1 MSRKNLDKAI
11 CINPKVP
18 PCYGHIQ
25 NKAGSYSTVVLRL
38 DDTNF
43 LMNSAEGYRRSQRL
57 EPFFEWDRDSGEY
70 FIYGEY
76 EFWAEL
82 NNKPD
87 NHIELQLRYV
97 AIPECEYLN
106 EGSSTYTRSIRLTTT
121 EQDTLLKI
129 IDKQCVHLFG
139 KSCAQ
144 LLNEARARFSKE
156 KKYGVS
162 NGAIKL
168 ST

>member
-57 EPFFEWDRDSGEY
+57 EPFFEWDRDSEEY

-82 NNKPD
+82 NNKPGKRID
-87 NHIELQLRYV
+87 LQLRYV
-97 AIPECEYLN
+97 AIPECEYLSG
-106 EGSSTYTRSIRLTTT
+106 GSNTYTRSISLTIA
-121 EQDTLLKI
+121 EQATLLKI
-129 IDKQCVHLFG
+129 INKQCVHLFE
-139 KSCAQ
+139 KSCDQ
-144 LLNEARARFSKE
+144 LLTEASARFSKE

-162 NGAIKL
+162 NGTITL

>member
-87 NHIELQLRYV
+87 NRIELQLRYV
-97 AIPECEYLN
+97 AISECEYLN
-106 EGSSTYTRSIRLTTT
+106 EGSSTYTRSIRLTIT
-121 EQDTLLKI
+121 EQATLLKLI
-129 IDKQCVHLFG
+129 NKQCVHLFG
-139 KSCAQ
+139 KTCDQ
-144 LLNEARARFSKE
+144 LLTEASARFSKE